1 MIIKSFFHKK
11 TTRVYVIITILFALT
26 ISLSFN
32 YKNYY
37 KYVINENFKGT
48 YFSMSKDEYEQYY
61 DKIIKDYELSKVMK
75 VNSIKSD
82 KSDMQVEFF
91 IDDSLKDG
99 EVGVTKYFIDD
110 NNDYSNMYLS
120 LINYDLKRIYDY
132 ELDYRIFAI
141 NEKTFNDLNVEFSS
155 IYVFGL
161 GDWSKIREFGDY
173 CEEKY
178 DITFSFASN
187 SKAESSYNFIK
198 YIKIL
203 EIIPIILGFIYIILF
218 IVMTIN
224 IIFEDKNKNNMY
236 STIGFS
242 KKVII
247 KNNIIKILIMIGIL
261 FITLTIFHFLLGIFI

>member
-48 YFSMSKDEYEQYY
+48 YFSMSKDEYDQYY

-187 SKAESSYNFIK
+187 SKAESSYIFIK